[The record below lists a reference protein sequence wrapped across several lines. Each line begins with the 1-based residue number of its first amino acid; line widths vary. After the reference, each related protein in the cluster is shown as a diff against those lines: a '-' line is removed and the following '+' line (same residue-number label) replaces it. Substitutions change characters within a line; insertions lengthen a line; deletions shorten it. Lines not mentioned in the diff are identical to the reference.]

1 MIGLFWK
8 DILVMR
14 KTLKYYLLVLAVYA
28 VLALLEILNYAFII
42 TFIQM
47 LIATTPFSAFA
58 YDEQAK
64 WDRYAAALP
73 LGRKAVV
80 GARYLFVLIVF
91 LAAFT
96 AGAVGC
102 AGLWLARA
110 EDPLEL
116 ALTLLVST
124 SIGATLTVILLPI
137 CYKLGPEKART
148 FLYILVF
155 VPMIA
160 IILLVRTNASMLEVS
175 VAFLDTLSPSKLV
188 GMVALLPLGSLAA
201 MLVSYL
207 ISCRIAAG
215 KEY

>member
-1 MIGLFWK
+1 MIGLVWK

-14 KTLKYYLLVLAVYA
+14 KTLKYFLLVMAVYA

-64 WDRYAAALP
+64 WDRYARALP
-73 LGRKAVV
+73 IGPGAMV
-80 GARYLFVLIVF
+80 GARYLFVLTVF

-96 AGAVGC
+96 TGVVGC

-116 ALTLLVST
+116 ALTLLIST
-124 SIGATLTVILLPI
+124 SIGVTLTVILIPI

-155 VPMIA
+155 VPMIV
-160 IILLVRTNASMLEVS
+160 IVLLSRSNSSLLD
-175 VAFLDTLSPSKLV
+175 AFLSFLDSLSPSRLV

-201 MLVSYL
+201 MVVSYL
-207 ISCRIAAG
+207 VSCRIAAG
-215 KEY
+215 KDY